1 MLDSFVETTAQ
12 VDKVS
17 FERVLNRKYGTT
29 LSRKIYIVGRYQ
41 AQATEY
47 KVIDTHDTL
56 YNSSDREAAA
66 RALAL
71 RRTLKTVPVFY
82 DPALPE
88 RAVLHKGSIPSLA
101 EVTFMGLLGGVI
113 LMMCGGLVLLGGA
126 GLLAFVA
133 PGSSAMWAGLNTPR
147 RSTVDLNDA
156 PQPASPQGDLSQFPK
171 SESKT
176 LTGDV
181 SADYYSGALA
191 RHALGHWEGYW
202 CEIFMLAGKVIVVH
216 NESTHHWFETVSL
229 ADIVRGRAQVDF
241 DDNQQAQRDSFLQR
255 VQQEHR
261 GR

>member
-47 KVIDTHDTL
+47 TIIDTHDTL
-56 YNSSDREAAA
+56 YNSSDGEAAA

-71 RRTLKTVPVFY
+71 RRTLITVSVFY
-82 DPALPE
+82 DPARPE
-88 RAVLHKGSIPSLA
+88 RAVLHKSSIPTLA
-101 EVTFMGLLGGVI
+101 EVTIMGLLGGVI
-113 LMMCGGLVLLGGA
+113 LVMCTGLVLLGGA

-156 PQPASPQGDLSQFPK
+156 PQPTSPLGDRAQAPK
-171 SESKT
+171 PESKS
-176 LTGDV
+176 LTGDA
-181 SADYYSGALA
+181 STDYYSGALA
-191 RHALGHWEGYW
+191 HHASGHWEGCW
-202 CEIFMLAGKVIVVH
+202 CELFLVADKVIVVY
-216 NESTHHWFETVSL
+216 NESTHHWFETVGF
-229 ADIVRGRAQVDF
+229 ADILEGRVQVHF
-241 DDNQQAQRDSFLQR
+241 DDHQQAQRESFLQR
-255 VQQEHR
+255 IQQER
-261 GR
+261 CGR